1 MDTTALA
8 TGTNTNNNN
17 NNNDGTNTN
26 VKGSQ
31 QKDEITTDKKSEI
44 RVYKKSSLNGK
55 ITVYLGK
62 RDFVDHIAYVDPID
76 GVILIDRD
84 YVKDKKVFS
93 HVLATFSYGRDDLD
107 VLGLTFRK
115 ELYLVNEQIYPDT
128 TRRHYSKQCPYYI
141 EGVSDTM
148 PIECDE
154 ALPADN
160 TNSKQN
166 HGHSQSSSTP
176 QQNQHYHNQQHHN
189 AHQHHPQYR
198 KPQRPLTRLQERLV
212 KKLGP
217 NAFPFFFELPPL
229 CPASVTLQPGPGD
242 SGKPCGVDY
251 ELKAYIASSPDEKPP
266 KRDSIRLAIRKIMY
280 APSKQGE
287 QPMVEVSK
295 DFMMSPNKLN
305 LEVSLDKELYYH
317 GESIAVNVHI
327 SNNSNRTVK
336 KVKVSVRQFADI
348 CLFSTA
354 QYKCTVAEIESEEG
368 CPVGPGATLS
378 KVYNLTPLLAFNKDK
393 RGLAL
398 DGQLKHEDTNL
409 ASSTLMTDSSQKENL
424 GIVVQYKV
432 RVKLALGPLGGD
444 ISAELPVTLMH
455 PKPEGEDDLLI
466 SKSSPIGLN
475 LGEGSRQRRGSTSR
489 NPLESIFG
497 KTMACKCDVAITSS
511 STKLSSQQQQQQP
524 ITTET
529 TFDNHKRTSAGGNGT
544 STNSNDNALDFET
557 NNNSSNQQLL
567 LDEQDL
573 IQLDDDNDDIIF
585 EDFARMRLDHTTNE
599 LSSSQ
604 KSYEEQ
610 QLHQQQLQHHQE
622 LFQQQSGDEQQPF
635 GCGGGSS
642 SSSSTTD
649 QTKELFTQN
658 SIIINQNNNDNKNNN
673 NNSNNNGNNSN
684 QHSERFNPTA
694 SSS

>member
-1 MDTTALA
+1 MATEIESAAVTDTQCLGPHDAQTKRKESSDDRVGSAGDEVGFGNPSA
-8 TGTNTNNNN
+8 NKNGSNSQTNTNTI
-17 NNNDGTNTN
+17 DEH
-26 VKGSQ
+26 KG
-31 QKDEITTDKKSEI
+31 KKSEI

-76 GVILIDRD
+76 GVVLIDRE
-84 YVKDKKVFS
+84 YVKDKKVFG

-115 ELYLVNEQIYPDT
+115 ELYLVNEQIFPDT
-128 TRRHYSKQCPYYI
+128 ARKHFSKACPYYI
-141 EGVSDTM
+141 EGVTDVVD
-148 PIECDE
+148 DE
-154 ALPADN
+154 DNKN
-160 TNSKQN
+160 TNRDQQQALSA
-166 HGHSQSSSTP
+166 SEQSNP
-176 QQNQHYHNQQHHN
+176 DNGQNQNT
-189 AHQHHPQYR
+189 YR
-198 KPQRPLTRLQERLV
+198 HPQRPLTKLQERLV

-251 ELKAYIASSPDEKPP
+251 ELKAYIASSPDEKPS
-266 KRDSIRLAIRKIMY
+266 KKDSIRLAIRKIMY

-336 KVKVSVRQFADI
+336 KVKVSCRQFADI

-368 CPVGPGATLS
+368 CPVGPGSTLS
-378 KVYNLTPLLAFNKDK
+378 KVYYLRPLLAYNKDK

-409 ASSTLMTDSSQKENL
+409 ASSTLLTDASQKENL

-475 LGEGSRQRRGSTSR
+475 LDNGNTHYSQIRRGSSSR

-497 KTMACKCDVAITSS
+497 KTMACKCDLPIDHESRSEKSGTSS
-511 STKLSSQQQQQQP
+511 AGLSSAIP
-524 ITTET
+524 SKKVE
-529 TFDNHKRTSAGGNGT
+529 DVAGDDTAISDQYNLK
-544 STNSNDNALDFET
+544 DEIHHHH
-557 NNNSSNQQLL
+557 
-567 LDEQDL
+567 EQDL
-573 IQLDDDNDDIIF
+573 IQLDDDNDIIF
-585 EDFARMRLDHTTNE
+585 EDFARLRLDPTE

-604 KSYEEQ
+604 KSNEEQ
-610 QLHQQQLQHHQE
+610 DQQGHQQPIFSEDTLAAVADQLT
-622 LFQQQSGDEQQPF
+622 STSSATKPNY
-635 GCGGGSS
+635 GSDIKGS
-642 SSSSTTD
+642 
-649 QTKELFTQN
+649 
-658 SIIINQNNNDNKNNN
+658 
-673 NNSNNNGNNSN
+673 
-684 QHSERFNPTA
+684 
-694 SSS
+694 